1 VKTGIPLL
9 HAARVRR
16 TAVALG
22 IALVAYVLIAYGILP
37 LVWTEVERGH
47 HPALEGLPKVTY
59 NADGIPADPLNVALV
74 GDEAEVVAAMLA
86 AHWHPADPITLESSL
101 KIAESV
107 VLHRPDPD
115 APVSPLYVFGRKQDL
130 AFELDVGGSADQRHH
145 VRWWRA
151 EPLDAASRP
160 LWIGDATFD
169 RDAGISHLT
178 GQITHHI
185 APDIDAERDRLVAD
199 LAAAGQLA
207 WQYEWPGVGA
217 TQDGRNAGGDRYYT
231 DGLMAVGVL
240 KPDTL
245 SSGVVT
251 PRSLAGPRANG
262 ADGGPNRPRPRG
274 TKPSQNS
281 ATDAIRRPRPP
292 DAARP
297 ARRCRAASRCP
308 V

>member
-1 VKTGIPLL
+1 VKAAIPRLRPV
-9 HAARVRR
+9 RVRR
-16 TAVALG
+16 LAVALG
-22 IALVAYVLIAYGILP
+22 IALGAYLLVAYGILP
-37 LVWTEVERGH
+37 LAWTEVERGH
-47 HPALEGLPKVTY
+47 HPALEGLPKITY

-86 AHWHPADPITLESSL
+86 AHWDPADPITLRSSL

-115 APVSPLYVFGRKQDL
+115 APVSSLYLFGRKQDL
-130 AFELDVGGSADQRHH
+130 AFEEDVGGSADRRHH

-151 EPLDAASRP
+151 EPLDAAGRP

-185 APDIDAERDRLVAD
+185 GPDIDAERDRLMAD
-199 LAAAGQLA
+199 LVAAGQLA
-207 WQYEWPGVGA
+207 GRYEWPGIGA

-240 KPDTL
+240 KPD
-245 SSGVVT
+245 
-251 PRSLAGPRANG
+251 
-262 ADGGPNRPRPRG
+262 
-274 TKPSQNS
+274 
-281 ATDAIRRPRPP
+281 
-292 DAARP
+292 ARP
-297 ARRCRAASRCP
+297 
-308 V
+308 

>member
-1 VKTGIPLL
+1 VKATIPRLRPV
-9 HAARVRR
+9 RVRR
-16 TAVALG
+16 MAVMLG
-22 IALVAYVLIAYGILP
+22 IGLGAYLLVAYGILP

-74 GDEAEVVAAMLA
+74 GSKAELVAAMLA
-86 AHWHPADPITLESSL
+86 AHWHPADPITLRSSL
-101 KIAESV
+101 EIAESI

-130 AFELDVGGSADQRHH
+130 AFEEDVGGSADRRHH

-151 EPLDAASRP
+151 ERLDAVGRP

-185 APDIDAERDRLVAD
+185 APDIDAERDQLMAD
-199 LAAAGQLA
+199 LVAAGQLA
-207 WQYEWPGVGA
+207 GRYEWPGIGA

-231 DGLMAVGVL
+231 DGLIVVGFL
-240 KPDTL
+240 KPD
-245 SSGVVT
+245 
-251 PRSLAGPRANG
+251 
-262 ADGGPNRPRPRG
+262 
-274 TKPSQNS
+274 
-281 ATDAIRRPRPP
+281 
-292 DAARP
+292 ARP
-297 ARRCRAASRCP
+297 
-308 V
+308 

>member
-1 VKTGIPLL
+1 VKAAIPRLRPG
-9 HAARVRR
+9 RVRR
-16 TAVALG
+16 IAVTFGLALG
-22 IALVAYVLIAYGILP
+22 AYLLVAYGILP

-47 HPALEGLPKVTY
+47 HPALEGVPKVTY
-59 NADGIPADPLNVALV
+59 NADGVPADPLNVALV

-86 AHWHPADPITLESSL
+86 AHWHPADPITLRSSL

-130 AFELDVGGSADQRHH
+130 AFEDDVGGSADRRHH

-151 EPLDAASRP
+151 EPLDAANRP
-160 LWIGDATFD
+160 LWIGDTTFD

-185 APDIDAERDRLVAD
+185 APDIDAERDRLMAD

-207 WQYEWPGVGA
+207 GRYEWLGIGT

-231 DGLMAVGVL
+231 DGMIAVGVL
-240 KPDTL
+240 
-245 SSGVVT
+245 
-251 PRSLAGPRANG
+251 R
-262 ADGGPNRPRPRG
+262 
-274 TKPSQNS
+274 
-281 ATDAIRRPRPP
+281 P
-292 DAARP
+292 DARP
-297 ARRCRAASRCP
+297 
-308 V
+308 